1 MNRENVGANLQARFG
16 KADTGNGAET
26 QVGIASATCTHYRD
40 VKIAQTAKFFTN
52 MRTKYELHLC
62 QQCNG
67 FLLHKIKNVLP
78 AEVKAYRA
86 PEILESDGT
95 SKKP

>member
-1 MNRENVGANLQARFG
+1 MAGE
-16 KADTGNGAET
+16 
-26 QVGIASATCTHYRD
+26 TCTHYRD
-40 VKIAQTAKFFTN
+40 VKIAQTASFFTH

-67 FLLHKIKNVLP
+67 FLLHKVKNILP

-86 PEILESDGT
+86 PEILESSGSSKKQQHRPGT
-95 SKKP
+95 SQLTMEKVHELVKGAQDLND